1 MADQQQS
8 NQEQPKQLPET
19 GSASTSASSSSGSA
33 TNAAADKSKSADVQ
47 APKSA
52 KTGLLW
58 GVTLLN
64 LILLG
69 GAAYGGYWYFNQHS
83 VTQTKLD
90 SLRSELSS
98 EVSQQQSQMR
108 SKAVALEKQIS
119 AQAASTQKVLDSEA
133 TQQATVQ
140 QLENQLQ
147 SALAQIQEM
156 DGRRPTDWLIA
167 EADYLVRMAGRKM
180 WLEKDLRTAIMLLGN
195 ADQRLKSLAD
205 PSVLPIRALIAQDI
219 QALQQVNPVSEVS
232 VALALDGLIE
242 QVDKLAMVTPKDAN
256 VFASEE
262 VSDSASDWQQN
273 LLSVWHSL
281 VDDFIRVEYRDEPVE
296 PMMTAQQEWISRE
309 QIKLAL
315 QQAQAAAL
323 AGEQTLYQASI
334 ERAETIV
341 NDDYI
346 RSNSDVSGFQLA
358 LSQLK
363 STDISKTIPTK
374 LSAQSALESLLDSR
388 VKRVFGSGASAL

>member
-1 MADQQQS
+1 MADQQQP
-8 NQEQPKQLPET
+8 NQEQPKQLPDT
-19 GSASTSASSSSGSA
+19 ASAKQSSAK
-33 TNAAADKSKSADVQ
+33 AA
-47 APKSA
+47 APKSSPDNPKPAQSAPPETA

-58 GVTLLN
+58 LITLLN
-64 LILLG
+64 LLLLG

-90 SLRSELSS
+90 TLRSELNN
-98 EVSQQQSQMR
+98 ELGQKHSQMANR
-108 SKAVALEKQIS
+108 AATLEQQIS
-119 AQAASTQKVLDSEA
+119 AQAEA
-133 TQQATVQ
+133 TQDVLDGEAAQQATIE

-147 SALAQIQEM
+147 GALAQIQEL

-205 PSVLPIRALIAQDI
+205 PSVLPVRALIAQDI

-232 VALALDGLIE
+232 VALALDGLVK
-242 QVDKLAMVTPKDAN
+242 QVDKLAIITPKEAN
-256 VFASEE
+256 EFTSEE

-273 LLSVWHSL
+273 LLNVWRSL

-296 PMMTAQQEWISRE
+296 PMMTAQQEWLSRE

-323 AGEQTLYQASI
+323 AGEQALYQASI
-334 ERAETIV
+334 ERAATIIS
-341 NDDYI
+341 DDYI
-346 RSNSDVSGFQLA
+346 EYNNDVMGFQSA
-358 LSQLK
+358 LNQLK
-363 STDISKTIPTK
+363 NTDISKAVPTE
-374 LSAQSALESLLDSR
+374 LSSQAALESLLDSR
-388 VKRVFGSGASAL
+388 VKRVFGEGASAL

>member
-1 MADQQQS
+1 MADQQQP
-8 NQEQPKQLPET
+8 NQEQPKQLPDT
-19 GSASTSASSSSGSA
+19 ASAKQSSAK
-33 TNAAADKSKSADVQ
+33 AA
-47 APKSA
+47 APKSSSDNSKPAQSAPA
-52 KTGLLW
+52 KNGLLW
-58 GVTLLN
+58 LVTLLN
-64 LILLG
+64 LLLLG

-90 SLRSELSS
+90 TLRSELNN
-98 EVSQQQSQMR
+98 ELGQKHSQMTNR
-108 SKAVALEKQIS
+108 AATLEQQIS
-119 AQAASTQKVLDSEA
+119 AQAAATQDVLDGEA
-133 TQQATVQ
+133 AQQATVE

-147 SALAQIQEM
+147 GALAQIQEL

-205 PSVLPIRALIAQDI
+205 PSVLPVRALIAQDI

-232 VALALDGLIE
+232 VALALDGLVK
-242 QVDKLAMVTPKDAN
+242 QVDKLAIITPKEAN
-256 VFASEE
+256 EFTSDE
-262 VSDSASDWQQN
+262 VSDSTSDWKQN
-273 LLSVWHSL
+273 LLNVWRSL

-296 PMMTAQQEWISRE
+296 PMMTAQQEWLSRE

-323 AGEQTLYQASI
+323 AGEQALYQASV
-334 ERAETIV
+334 ERAQAIISE
-341 NDDYI
+341 DYI
-346 RSNSDVSGFQLA
+346 QTNSDVSGFQSA

-363 STDISKTIPTK
+363 NTDISKAIPTE
-374 LSAQSALESLLDSR
+374 LSSQAALESLLDSR
-388 VKRVFGSGASAL
+388 VKRVFGEGASAL

>member
-1 MADQQQS
+1 MADQQQP
-8 NQEQPKQLPET
+8 NQEQPKQLPDT
-19 GSASTSASSSSGSA
+19 ASAKNSSAK
-33 TNAAADKSKSADVQ
+33 AA
-47 APKSA
+47 APKSSPDNPKPAQSAPA

-58 GVTLLN
+58 LVTLLN
-64 LILLG
+64 LLLLG

-90 SLRSELSS
+90 TLRSELNN
-98 EVSQQQSQMR
+98 ELGQKHSQMTNR
-108 SKAVALEKQIS
+108 AATLEQQVS
-119 AQAASTQKVLDSEA
+119 AQAEVTQDVLDGEA
-133 TQQATVQ
+133 AQQATVE

-147 SALAQIQEM
+147 GALAQIQEL

-205 PSVLPIRALIAQDI
+205 PSVLPVRALIAQDI

-232 VALALDGLIE
+232 VALALDGLVK
-242 QVDKLAMVTPKDAN
+242 QVDKLAIITPKEAN
-256 VFASEE
+256 EFTSDE
-262 VSDSASDWQQN
+262 VSDSTSDWKQN
-273 LLSVWHSL
+273 LLNVWRSL

-296 PMMTAQQEWISRE
+296 PMMTAQQEWLSRE

-323 AGEQTLYQASI
+323 AGEQALYQASI
-334 ERAETIV
+334 ERAATIIS
-341 NDDYI
+341 DDYI
-346 RSNSDVSGFQLA
+346 QSNSDVSGFQSA

-363 STDISKTIPTK
+363 NTDISKAVPTE
-374 LSAQSALESLLDSR
+374 LSSQAALESLLDSR
-388 VKRVFGSGASAL
+388 VKRVFGEGASAL

>member
-1 MADQQQS
+1 MADQQQP
-8 NQEQPKQLPET
+8 NQEQPKQLPDT
-19 GSASTSASSSSGSA
+19 ASAKQSSAK
-33 TNAAADKSKSADVQ
+33 AA
-47 APKSA
+47 APKSSPDNPKPAQSAPPKTA

-58 GVTLLN
+58 LVTLLN
-64 LILLG
+64 LLLLG

-90 SLRSELSS
+90 TLRSELNN
-98 EVSQQQSQMR
+98 ELGQKHSQMTNR
-108 SKAVALEKQIS
+108 AATLEQQIS
-119 AQAASTQKVLDSEA
+119 AQTEATQDVLDGEA
-133 TQQATVQ
+133 AQQATVE

-147 SALAQIQEM
+147 GALAQIQEL

-205 PSVLPIRALIAQDI
+205 PSVLPVRALIAQDI

-232 VALALDGLIE
+232 VALALDGLVK
-242 QVDKLAMVTPKDAN
+242 QVDKLAIITPKEAN
-256 VFASEE
+256 EFTSDE
-262 VSDSASDWQQN
+262 VSDSASDWKQN
-273 LLSVWHSL
+273 LLNVWRSL

-296 PMMTAQQEWISRE
+296 PMMTAQQEWLSRE

-323 AGEQTLYQASI
+323 AGEQALYQASI
-334 ERAETIV
+334 ERAATIIS
-341 NDDYI
+341 DDYI
-346 RSNSDVSGFQLA
+346 QSNSDVSGFQSA

-363 STDISKTIPTK
+363 NTDISKAVPTE
-374 LSAQSALESLLDSR
+374 LSSQAALESLLDSR
-388 VKRVFGSGASAL
+388 VKRVFGEGASAL

>member
-1 MADQQQS
+1 MADQQQP
-8 NQEQPKQLPET
+8 NQEQPKQLPDT
-19 GSASTSASSSSGSA
+19 ASAKQSSAK
-33 TNAAADKSKSADVQ
+33 AA
-47 APKSA
+47 APKSSPDNPKPAQSAPPKTA

-58 GVTLLN
+58 LITLLN
-64 LILLG
+64 LLLLG

-90 SLRSELSS
+90 TLRSELNNDLG
-98 EVSQQQSQMR
+98 QKHSQMASR
-108 SKAVALEKQIS
+108 AATLEQQIS
-119 AQAASTQKVLDSEA
+119 AQAEA
-133 TQQATVQ
+133 TQDVLDGEAAQQATIE

-147 SALAQIQEM
+147 GALAQIQEL

-205 PSVLPIRALIAQDI
+205 PSVLPVRALIAQDI

-232 VALALDGLIE
+232 VALALDGLVK
-242 QVDKLAMVTPKDAN
+242 QVDKLAIITPKEAN
-256 VFASEE
+256 EFTSEE
-262 VSDSASDWQQN
+262 VSDSASDWKQN
-273 LLSVWHSL
+273 LLSVWRSL

-296 PMMTAQQEWISRE
+296 PMMTAQQEWLSRE

-323 AGEQTLYQASI
+323 AGEQALYQASI
-334 ERAETIV
+334 ERAATIIS
-341 NDDYI
+341 DDYI
-346 RSNSDVSGFQLA
+346 QSNSDVSGFQSA

-363 STDISKTIPTK
+363 NTDISKAVPTE
-374 LSAQSALESLLDSR
+374 LSSQAALESLLDSR
-388 VKRVFGSGASAL
+388 VKRVFGEGASAL

>member
-1 MADQQQS
+1 MADQQQP
-8 NQEQPKQLPET
+8 NQEQPKQLPDT
-19 GSASTSASSSSGSA
+19 ASAKQSSAK
-33 TNAAADKSKSADVQ
+33 AA
-47 APKSA
+47 APKSSPDNPKPAQSAPPKTA

-58 GVTLLN
+58 LVTLLN
-64 LILLG
+64 LLLLG

-90 SLRSELSS
+90 TLRSELNT
-98 EVSQQQSQMR
+98 ELGQKHSQMTNR
-108 SKAVALEKQIS
+108 AATLEQQIS
-119 AQAASTQKVLDSEA
+119 AQAAATQDVLDGEA
-133 TQQATVQ
+133 AQQATVE

-147 SALAQIQEM
+147 GALAQIQEL

-205 PSVLPIRALIAQDI
+205 PSVLPVRALIAQDI

-232 VALALDGLIE
+232 VALALDGLVK
-242 QVDKLAMVTPKDAN
+242 QVDKLAIITPKEAN
-256 VFASEE
+256 EFTSEE
-262 VSDSASDWQQN
+262 VSDSASDWKQN
-273 LLSVWHSL
+273 LLSVWRSL

-296 PMMTAQQEWISRE
+296 PMMTAQQEWLSRE

-323 AGEQTLYQASI
+323 AGEQALYQASI
-334 ERAETIV
+334 ERAATIIS
-341 NDDYI
+341 DDYI
-346 RSNSDVSGFQLA
+346 QSNSDVSGFQSA

-363 STDISKTIPTK
+363 NTDISKAVPTE
-374 LSAQSALESLLDSR
+374 LSSQAALESLLDSR
-388 VKRVFGSGASAL
+388 VKRVFGEGASAL

>member
-1 MADQQQS
+1 MADQQQP
-8 NQEQPKQLPET
+8 NQEQPKQLPDT
-19 GSASTSASSSSGSA
+19 ASAKQSSAK
-33 TNAAADKSKSADVQ
+33 AA
-47 APKSA
+47 APKSSPDNPKPAQSAPPKTA

-58 GVTLLN
+58 LITLLN
-64 LILLG
+64 LLLLG
-69 GAAYGGYWYFNQHS
+69 SAAYGGYWYFNQHS

-90 SLRSELSS
+90 TLRSELNN
-98 EVSQQQSQMR
+98 ELGQKHSQMANR
-108 SKAVALEKQIS
+108 AATLEQQIS
-119 AQAASTQKVLDSEA
+119 AQAEA
-133 TQQATVQ
+133 TQDVLDGEAAQQATIE

-147 SALAQIQEM
+147 GALAQIQEL

-205 PSVLPIRALIAQDI
+205 PSVLPVRALIAQDI

-232 VALALDGLIE
+232 VALALDGLVK
-242 QVDKLAMVTPKDAN
+242 QVDKLAIITPKEAN
-256 VFASEE
+256 AFTSDE

-273 LLSVWHSL
+273 LLNVWRSL

-296 PMMTAQQEWISRE
+296 PMMTAQQEWLSRE

-323 AGEQTLYQASI
+323 AGEQALYQASI
-334 ERAETIV
+334 ERAATIIS
-341 NDDYI
+341 DDYI
-346 RSNSDVSGFQLA
+346 QSNSDVSGFQSA

-363 STDISKTIPTK
+363 NTDIGKAVPTE
-374 LSAQSALESLLDSR
+374 LSSQAALESLLDSR
-388 VKRVFGSGASAL
+388 VKRVFGEGASAL

>member
-1 MADQQQS
+1 MADQQQP
-8 NQEQPKQLPET
+8 NQEQPKQLPDT
-19 GSASTSASSSSGSA
+19 ASAKQSSAK
-33 TNAAADKSKSADVQ
+33 AA
-47 APKSA
+47 APKSSPDNPKPALSAPA
-52 KTGLLW
+52 KNGLLW
-58 GVTLLN
+58 LVTLLN
-64 LILLG
+64 LLLLG

-90 SLRSELSS
+90 TLRSELNN
-98 EVSQQQSQMR
+98 ELGQKHSQMTNR
-108 SKAVALEKQIS
+108 AATLEQQIS
-119 AQAASTQKVLDSEA
+119 AQAAATRDVLDGEA
-133 TQQATVQ
+133 AQQATVE

-147 SALAQIQEM
+147 GALAQIQEL

-205 PSVLPIRALIAQDI
+205 PSVLPVRALIAQDI

-232 VALALDGLIE
+232 VALALDGLVK
-242 QVDKLAMVTPKDAN
+242 QVDKLAIITPKEAN
-256 VFASEE
+256 EFTSDE
-262 VSDSASDWQQN
+262 VSDSTSDWKQN
-273 LLSVWHSL
+273 LLNVWRSL

-296 PMMTAQQEWISRE
+296 PMMTAQQEWLSRE

-323 AGEQTLYQASI
+323 AGEQALYQASV
-334 ERAETIV
+334 ERAQAIISE
-341 NDDYI
+341 DYI
-346 RSNSDVSGFQLA
+346 QTNSDVSGFQSA

-363 STDISKTIPTK
+363 NTDISKAIPTE
-374 LSAQSALESLLDSR
+374 LSSQAALESLLDSR
-388 VKRVFGSGASAL
+388 VKRVFGEGASAL

>member
-1 MADQQQS
+1 MADQQQP
-8 NQEQPKQLPET
+8 NQEQPKQLPDT
-19 GSASTSASSSSGSA
+19 ASAKQSSAK
-33 TNAAADKSKSADVQ
+33 AA
-47 APKSA
+47 APKSSPDNPKPAQSAPPKTA

-58 GVTLLN
+58 LITLLN
-64 LILLG
+64 LLLLG
-69 GAAYGGYWYFNQHS
+69 SAAYGGYWYFNQHS

-90 SLRSELSS
+90 TLRSELNT
-98 EVSQQQSQMR
+98 ELGQKHSQMTNR
-108 SKAVALEKQIS
+108 AATLEQQIS
-119 AQAASTQKVLDSEA
+119 AQAAATQDVLDGEA
-133 TQQATVQ
+133 AQQATVE

-147 SALAQIQEM
+147 GALAQIQEL

-205 PSVLPIRALIAQDI
+205 PSVLPVRALIAQDI

-232 VALALDGLIE
+232 VALALDGLVK
-242 QVDKLAMVTPKDAN
+242 QVDKLAIITPKEAN
-256 VFASEE
+256 EFTSEE
-262 VSDSASDWQQN
+262 VSDSASDWKQN
-273 LLSVWHSL
+273 LLSVWRSL

-296 PMMTAQQEWISRE
+296 PMMTAQQEWLSRE

-323 AGEQTLYQASI
+323 AGEQALYQASI
-334 ERAETIV
+334 ERAATIIS
-341 NDDYI
+341 DDYI
-346 RSNSDVSGFQLA
+346 QSNSDVSGFQSA

-363 STDISKTIPTK
+363 NTDISKAVPTE
-374 LSAQSALESLLDSR
+374 LSSQAALESLLDSR
-388 VKRVFGSGASAL
+388 VKRVFGEGASAL

>member
-1 MADQQQS
+1 MADQQQP
-8 NQEQPKQLPET
+8 NQEQPKQLPDT
-19 GSASTSASSSSGSA
+19 ASAKQSSAK
-33 TNAAADKSKSADVQ
+33 AA
-47 APKSA
+47 APKSSPDNPKPAQSAPPKTA

-58 GVTLLN
+58 LITLLN
-64 LILLG
+64 LLLLG

-90 SLRSELSS
+90 TLRSELNN
-98 EVSQQQSQMR
+98 ELGQKHSQMTNR
-108 SKAVALEKQIS
+108 AATLEQQIS
-119 AQAASTQKVLDSEA
+119 AQAAATQDVLDGEA
-133 TQQATVQ
+133 AQQATVE

-147 SALAQIQEM
+147 GALAQIQEL

-205 PSVLPIRALIAQDI
+205 PSVLPVRALIAQDI

-232 VALALDGLIE
+232 VALALDGLVK
-242 QVDKLAMVTPKDAN
+242 QVDKLAIITPKEAN
-256 VFASEE
+256 EFTSEE

-273 LLSVWHSL
+273 LLNVWRSL

-296 PMMTAQQEWISRE
+296 PMMTAQQEWLSRE

-323 AGEQTLYQASI
+323 AGEQALYQASI
-334 ERAETIV
+334 ERAATIIS
-341 NDDYI
+341 DDYI
-346 RSNSDVSGFQLA
+346 EYNNDVMGFQSA
-358 LSQLK
+358 LNQLK
-363 STDISKTIPTK
+363 NTDISKAVPTE
-374 LSAQSALESLLDSR
+374 LSSQAALESLLDSR
-388 VKRVFGSGASAL
+388 VKRVFGEGASAL

>member
-1 MADQQQS
+1 MADQQQP
-8 NQEQPKQLPET
+8 NQEQPKQLPDT
-19 GSASTSASSSSGSA
+19 ASAKQSSAK
-33 TNAAADKSKSADVQ
+33 AA
-47 APKSA
+47 APKSSPDNPKPAQSAPPKTA

-58 GVTLLN
+58 LITLLN
-64 LILLG
+64 LLLLG

-90 SLRSELSS
+90 TLRSELNN
-98 EVSQQQSQMR
+98 ELGQKHSQMANR
-108 SKAVALEKQIS
+108 AATLEQQIS
-119 AQAASTQKVLDSEA
+119 AQAEATQDVLDGEA
-133 TQQATVQ
+133 AQQATVE

-147 SALAQIQEM
+147 GALAQIQEL

-205 PSVLPIRALIAQDI
+205 PSVLPVRALIAQDI

-232 VALALDGLIE
+232 VALALDGLVK
-242 QVDKLAMVTPKDAN
+242 QVDKLAIITPKEAN
-256 VFASEE
+256 EFTSEE

-273 LLSVWHSL
+273 LLNVWRSL

-296 PMMTAQQEWISRE
+296 PMMTAQQEWLSRE

-323 AGEQTLYQASI
+323 AGEQALYQASI
-334 ERAETIV
+334 ERAATIIS
-341 NDDYI
+341 DDYI
-346 RSNSDVSGFQLA
+346 QSNSDVSGFQSA

-363 STDISKTIPTK
+363 NTDISKAVPTE
-374 LSAQSALESLLDSR
+374 LSSQAALESLLDSR
-388 VKRVFGSGASAL
+388 VKRVFGEGASAL

>member
-1 MADQQQS
+1 MADQQQP
-8 NQEQPKQLPET
+8 NQEQPKQLPDT
-19 GSASTSASSSSGSA
+19 ASAKQSSAK
-33 TNAAADKSKSADVQ
+33 AA
-47 APKSA
+47 APKSSPDNPKPAQSAPPETA

-58 GVTLLN
+58 LITLLN
-64 LILLG
+64 LLLLG

-90 SLRSELSS
+90 TLRSELNT
-98 EVSQQQSQMR
+98 ELGQKHSQMTNR
-108 SKAVALEKQIS
+108 AATLEQQIS
-119 AQAASTQKVLDSEA
+119 AQAAATQDVLDGEA
-133 TQQATVQ
+133 AQQATVE

-147 SALAQIQEM
+147 GALAQIQEL

-205 PSVLPIRALIAQDI
+205 PSVLPVRALIAQDI

-232 VALALDGLIE
+232 VALALDGLVK
-242 QVDKLAMVTPKDAN
+242 QVDKLAIITPKEAN
-256 VFASEE
+256 EFTSEE

-273 LLSVWHSL
+273 LLNVWRSL

-296 PMMTAQQEWISRE
+296 PMMTAQQEWLSRE

-323 AGEQTLYQASI
+323 AGEQALYQASI
-334 ERAETIV
+334 ERAATIIS
-341 NDDYI
+341 DDYI
-346 RSNSDVSGFQLA
+346 QSNSDVSGFQSA

-363 STDISKTIPTK
+363 NTDISKAVPTE
-374 LSAQSALESLLDSR
+374 LSSQAALESLLDSR
-388 VKRVFGSGASAL
+388 VKRVFGEGASAL

>member
-1 MADQQQS
+1 MADQQQP
-8 NQEQPKQLPET
+8 NQEQPKQLPDT
-19 GSASTSASSSSGSA
+19 ASAKQSSAK
-33 TNAAADKSKSADVQ
+33 AA
-47 APKSA
+47 APKSSPDNPKPAQSAPPKTA

-58 GVTLLN
+58 LVTLLN
-64 LILLG
+64 LLLLG

-90 SLRSELSS
+90 TLRSELNN
-98 EVSQQQSQMR
+98 ELGQKHSQMTNR
-108 SKAVALEKQIS
+108 AATLEQQIS
-119 AQAASTQKVLDSEA
+119 AQAEATQDVLDGEA
-133 TQQATVQ
+133 AQQATVE

-147 SALAQIQEM
+147 GALAQIQEL

-205 PSVLPIRALIAQDI
+205 PSVLPVRALIAQDI

-232 VALALDGLIE
+232 VALALDGLVK
-242 QVDKLAMVTPKDAN
+242 QVDKLAIITPKEAN
-256 VFASEE
+256 EFTSEE

-273 LLSVWHSL
+273 LLNVWRSL

-296 PMMTAQQEWISRE
+296 PMMTAQQEWLSRE

-323 AGEQTLYQASI
+323 AGEQALYQASI
-334 ERAETIV
+334 ERAATIIS
-341 NDDYI
+341 DDYI
-346 RSNSDVSGFQLA
+346 QSNSDVSGFQSA

-363 STDISKTIPTK
+363 NTDISKAVPTE
-374 LSAQSALESLLDSR
+374 LSSQAALESLLDSR
-388 VKRVFGSGASAL
+388 VKRVFGEGASAL

>member
-1 MADQQQS
+1 MADQQQP
-8 NQEQPKQLPET
+8 NQEQPKQLPDT
-19 GSASTSASSSSGSA
+19 ASAKQSSAK
-33 TNAAADKSKSADVQ
+33 AA
-47 APKSA
+47 APKSSPDNPKPAQSAPPKTA

-58 GVTLLN
+58 LVTLLN
-64 LILLG
+64 LLLLG

-90 SLRSELSS
+90 TLRSELNT
-98 EVSQQQSQMR
+98 ELGQKHSQMTNR
-108 SKAVALEKQIS
+108 AATLEQQIS
-119 AQAASTQKVLDSEA
+119 AQSEA
-133 TQQATVQ
+133 TQDVLDGEAAQQATVE

-147 SALAQIQEM
+147 GALAQIQEL

-205 PSVLPIRALIAQDI
+205 PSVLPVRALIAQDI

-232 VALALDGLIE
+232 VALALDGLVK
-242 QVDKLAMVTPKDAN
+242 QVDKLAIITPKEAN
-256 VFASEE
+256 EFTSDE
-262 VSDSASDWQQN
+262 VSDSASDWKQN
-273 LLSVWHSL
+273 LLNVWRSL

-296 PMMTAQQEWISRE
+296 PMMTAQQEWLSRE

-323 AGEQTLYQASI
+323 AGEQALYQASI
-334 ERAETIV
+334 ERAATIIS
-341 NDDYI
+341 DDYI
-346 RSNSDVSGFQLA
+346 QSNSDVSGFQSA

-363 STDISKTIPTK
+363 NTDISKAVPTE
-374 LSAQSALESLLDSR
+374 LSSQAALESLLDSR
-388 VKRVFGSGASAL
+388 VKRVFGEGASAL

>member
-1 MADQQQS
+1 MADQQQP
-8 NQEQPKQLPET
+8 NQEQPKQLPDT
-19 GSASTSASSSSGSA
+19 ASAKQSSAK
-33 TNAAADKSKSADVQ
+33 AA
-47 APKSA
+47 APKSSPDNPKPAQSAPPKTA

-58 GVTLLN
+58 LVTLLN
-64 LILLG
+64 LLLLG

-90 SLRSELSS
+90 TLRSELNN
-98 EVSQQQSQMR
+98 ELGQKHSQMTNR
-108 SKAVALEKQIS
+108 AATLEQQIS
-119 AQAASTQKVLDSEA
+119 AQAEATQDVLDGEA
-133 TQQATVQ
+133 AQQATVE

-147 SALAQIQEM
+147 GALAQIQEL

-205 PSVLPIRALIAQDI
+205 PSVLPVRALIAQDI

-232 VALALDGLIE
+232 VALALDGLVK
-242 QVDKLAMVTPKDAN
+242 QVDKLAIITPKEAN
-256 VFASEE
+256 EFTRDE
-262 VSDSASDWQQN
+262 VSDSASDWKQN
-273 LLSVWHSL
+273 LLNVWRSL

-296 PMMTAQQEWISRE
+296 PMMTAQQEWLSRE

-323 AGEQTLYQASI
+323 AGEQALYQASI
-334 ERAETIV
+334 ERAATIIS
-341 NDDYI
+341 DDYI
-346 RSNSDVSGFQLA
+346 QSNSDVSGFQSA

-363 STDISKTIPTK
+363 NTDISKAVPTE
-374 LSAQSALESLLDSR
+374 LSSQAALESLLDSR
-388 VKRVFGSGASAL
+388 VKRVFGEGASAL

>member
-1 MADQQQS
+1 MADQQQP
-8 NQEQPKQLPET
+8 NQEQPKQLPDT
-19 GSASTSASSSSGSA
+19 ASAKQSSAK
-33 TNAAADKSKSADVQ
+33 AA
-47 APKSA
+47 APKSSPDNPKPAQSAPPKTA

-58 GVTLLN
+58 LVTLLN
-64 LILLG
+64 LLLLS

-90 SLRSELSS
+90 TLRSELNT
-98 EVSQQQSQMR
+98 ELGQKHSQMTNR
-108 SKAVALEKQIS
+108 AATLEQQIS
-119 AQAASTQKVLDSEA
+119 AQAEATQDVLDGEA
-133 TQQATVQ
+133 AQQATVE

-147 SALAQIQEM
+147 GALAQIQEL

-205 PSVLPIRALIAQDI
+205 PSVLPVRALIAQDI

-232 VALALDGLIE
+232 VALALDGLVK
-242 QVDKLAMVTPKDAN
+242 QVDKLAIITPKEAN
-256 VFASEE
+256 EFTSEE
-262 VSDSASDWQQN
+262 VSDSASDWKQN
-273 LLSVWHSL
+273 LLSVWRSL

-296 PMMTAQQEWISRE
+296 PMMTAQQEWLSRE

-323 AGEQTLYQASI
+323 AGEQALYQASI
-334 ERAETIV
+334 ERAATIIS
-341 NDDYI
+341 DDYI
-346 RSNSDVSGFQLA
+346 QSNSDVSGFQSA

-363 STDISKTIPTK
+363 NTDISKAVPTE
-374 LSAQSALESLLDSR
+374 LSSQAALESLLDSR
-388 VKRVFGSGASAL
+388 VKRVFGEGASAL

>member
-1 MADQQQS
+1 MADQQQP
-8 NQEQPKQLPET
+8 NQEQPKQLPDT
-19 GSASTSASSSSGSA
+19 ASAKQSSAK
-33 TNAAADKSKSADVQ
+33 AA
-47 APKSA
+47 APKSSPDNPKPAQSAPPKTA

-58 GVTLLN
+58 LITLLN
-64 LILLG
+64 LLLLG

-90 SLRSELSS
+90 TLRSELNT
-98 EVSQQQSQMR
+98 ELGQKHSQMTNR
-108 SKAVALEKQIS
+108 AATLEQQIS
-119 AQAASTQKVLDSEA
+119 AQAAATQDVLDGEA
-133 TQQATVQ
+133 AQQATVE

-147 SALAQIQEM
+147 GALAQIQEL

-205 PSVLPIRALIAQDI
+205 PSVLPVRALIAQDI

-232 VALALDGLIE
+232 VALALDGLVK
-242 QVDKLAMVTPKDAN
+242 QVDKLAIITPKEAN
-256 VFASEE
+256 EFTSEE
-262 VSDSASDWQQN
+262 VSDSASDWKQN
-273 LLSVWHSL
+273 LLSVWRSL

-296 PMMTAQQEWISRE
+296 PMMTAQQEWLSRE

-323 AGEQTLYQASI
+323 AGEQALYQASI
-334 ERAETIV
+334 ERAATIIS
-341 NDDYI
+341 DDYI
-346 RSNSDVSGFQLA
+346 QSNSDVSGFQSA

-363 STDISKTIPTK
+363 NTDISKAVPTE
-374 LSAQSALESLLDSR
+374 LSSQAALESLLDSR
-388 VKRVFGSGASAL
+388 VKRVFGEGASAL

>member
-1 MADQQQS
+1 MADQQQP
-8 NQEQPKQLPET
+8 NQEQPKQLPDT
-19 GSASTSASSSSGSA
+19 ASAKQSSAK
-33 TNAAADKSKSADVQ
+33 AA
-47 APKSA
+47 APKSSPDNPKPAQSAPPKTA

-58 GVTLLN
+58 LVTLLN
-64 LILLG
+64 LLLLG

-90 SLRSELSS
+90 TLRSELNN
-98 EVSQQQSQMR
+98 EVGQKHSQMASR
-108 SKAVALEKQIS
+108 AATLEQQIS
-119 AQAASTQKVLDSEA
+119 AQAEATQDVLDGEA
-133 TQQATVQ
+133 AQQATVE

-147 SALAQIQEM
+147 GALAQIQEL

-205 PSVLPIRALIAQDI
+205 PSVLPVRALIAQDI

-232 VALALDGLIE
+232 VALALDGLVK
-242 QVDKLAMVTPKDAN
+242 QVDKLAIITPKEAN
-256 VFASEE
+256 EFTSDE
-262 VSDSASDWQQN
+262 VSDSASDWKQN
-273 LLSVWHSL
+273 LLNVWRSL

-296 PMMTAQQEWISRE
+296 PMMTAQQEWLSRE

-323 AGEQTLYQASI
+323 AGEQALYQASI
-334 ERAETIV
+334 ERAATIIS
-341 NDDYI
+341 DDYI
-346 RSNSDVSGFQLA
+346 QSNSDVSGFQSA

-363 STDISKTIPTK
+363 NTDISKAVPTE
-374 LSAQSALESLLDSR
+374 LSSQAALESLLDSR
-388 VKRVFGSGASAL
+388 VKRVFGEGASAL

>member
-1 MADQQQS
+1 MADQQQP
-8 NQEQPKQLPET
+8 NQEQPKQLPDT
-19 GSASTSASSSSGSA
+19 ASAKQSSAK
-33 TNAAADKSKSADVQ
+33 AA
-47 APKSA
+47 APKSSPDNPKPAQSAPPKTA

-58 GVTLLN
+58 LITLLN
-64 LILLG
+64 LLLLG
-69 GAAYGGYWYFNQHS
+69 SAAYGGYWYFNQHS

-90 SLRSELSS
+90 TLRSELNN
-98 EVSQQQSQMR
+98 ELGQKHSQMTNR
-108 SKAVALEKQIS
+108 AATLEQQIS
-119 AQAASTQKVLDSEA
+119 AQAEA
-133 TQQATVQ
+133 TQDVLDGEAAQQATIE

-147 SALAQIQEM
+147 GALAQIQEL

-205 PSVLPIRALIAQDI
+205 PSVLPVRALIAQDI

-232 VALALDGLIE
+232 VALALDGLVK
-242 QVDKLAMVTPKDAN
+242 QVDKLAIITPKEAN
-256 VFASEE
+256 AFTSDE

-273 LLSVWHSL
+273 LLNVWRSL

-296 PMMTAQQEWISRE
+296 PMMTAQQEWLSRE

-323 AGEQTLYQASI
+323 AGEQALYQASI
-334 ERAETIV
+334 ERAATIIS
-341 NDDYI
+341 DDYI
-346 RSNSDVSGFQLA
+346 QSNSDVSGFQSA

-363 STDISKTIPTK
+363 NTDIGKAVPTE
-374 LSAQSALESLLDSR
+374 LSSQAALESLLDSR
-388 VKRVFGSGASAL
+388 VKRVFGEGASAL

>member
-1 MADQQQS
+1 MADQQQP
-8 NQEQPKQLPET
+8 NQEQPKQLPDT
-19 GSASTSASSSSGSA
+19 ASAKNSSAK
-33 TNAAADKSKSADVQ
+33 AA
-47 APKSA
+47 APKSSPDNPKPAQSAPPKTA

-58 GVTLLN
+58 LVTLLN
-64 LILLG
+64 LLLLG

-90 SLRSELSS
+90 TLRSELNT
-98 EVSQQQSQMR
+98 ELGQKHSQMTNR
-108 SKAVALEKQIS
+108 AATLEQQIS
-119 AQAASTQKVLDSEA
+119 AQAAATQDVLDGEA
-133 TQQATVQ
+133 AQQATVE

-147 SALAQIQEM
+147 GALAQIQEL

-205 PSVLPIRALIAQDI
+205 PSVLPVRALIAQDI

-232 VALALDGLIE
+232 VALALDGLVK
-242 QVDKLAMVTPKDAN
+242 QVDKLAIITPKEAN
-256 VFASEE
+256 EFTSEE
-262 VSDSASDWQQN
+262 VSDSASDWKQN
-273 LLSVWHSL
+273 LLNVWRSL

-296 PMMTAQQEWISRE
+296 PMMTAQQEWLSRE

-323 AGEQTLYQASI
+323 AGEQALYQASI
-334 ERAETIV
+334 ERAATIIS
-341 NDDYI
+341 DDYI
-346 RSNSDVSGFQLA
+346 QSNSDVSGFQSA

-363 STDISKTIPTK
+363 NTDISKAVPTE
-374 LSAQSALESLLDSR
+374 LSSQAALESLLDSR
-388 VKRVFGSGASAL
+388 VKRVFGEGASAL

>member
-1 MADQQQS
+1 MADQQQP
-8 NQEQPKQLPET
+8 NQEQPKQLPDT
-19 GSASTSASSSSGSA
+19 ASAKQSSAK
-33 TNAAADKSKSADVQ
+33 AA
-47 APKSA
+47 APKSSPDNPKPAQSAPPKTA

-58 GVTLLN
+58 LITLLN
-64 LILLG
+64 LLLLG

-90 SLRSELSS
+90 TLRSELNN
-98 EVSQQQSQMR
+98 ELGQKHSQMANR
-108 SKAVALEKQIS
+108 AATLEQQIS
-119 AQAASTQKVLDSEA
+119 AQAEATQDVLDGEA
-133 TQQATVQ
+133 AQQATVE

-147 SALAQIQEM
+147 GALAQIQEL

-205 PSVLPIRALIAQDI
+205 PSVLPVRALIAQDI

-232 VALALDGLIE
+232 VALALDGLVK
-242 QVDKLAMVTPKDAN
+242 QVDKLAIITPKEAN
-256 VFASEE
+256 EFTSEE

-273 LLSVWHSL
+273 LLNVWRSL

-296 PMMTAQQEWISRE
+296 PMMTAQQEWLSRE

-323 AGEQTLYQASI
+323 AGEQALYQASI
-334 ERAETIV
+334 ERAATIIS
-341 NDDYI
+341 DDYI
-346 RSNSDVSGFQLA
+346 EYNNDVLGFQSA
-358 LSQLK
+358 LNQLK
-363 STDISKTIPTK
+363 NTDISKAVPTE
-374 LSAQSALESLLDSR
+374 LSSQAALESLLDSR
-388 VKRVFGSGASAL
+388 VKRVFGEGASAL

>member
-1 MADQQQS
+1 MADQQQP
-8 NQEQPKQLPET
+8 NQEQPKQLPDT
-19 GSASTSASSSSGSA
+19 ASAKQSSAK
-33 TNAAADKSKSADVQ
+33 AA
-47 APKSA
+47 APKSSPDNPKPAQSAPPKTA

-58 GVTLLN
+58 LVTLLN
-64 LILLG
+64 LLLLG

-90 SLRSELSS
+90 TLRSELNT
-98 EVSQQQSQMR
+98 ELGQKHSQMTNR
-108 SKAVALEKQIS
+108 AATLEQQIS
-119 AQAASTQKVLDSEA
+119 AQAAATQDVLDGEA
-133 TQQATVQ
+133 AQQATVE

-147 SALAQIQEM
+147 GALAQIQEL

-205 PSVLPIRALIAQDI
+205 PSVLPVRALIAQDI

-232 VALALDGLIE
+232 VALALDGLVK
-242 QVDKLAMVTPKDAN
+242 QVDKLAIITPKEAN
-256 VFASEE
+256 EFTSEE
-262 VSDSASDWQQN
+262 VSDSASDWKQN
-273 LLSVWHSL
+273 LLNVWRSL

-296 PMMTAQQEWISRE
+296 PMMTAQQEWLSRE

-323 AGEQTLYQASI
+323 AGEQALYQASI
-334 ERAETIV
+334 ERAATIIS
-341 NDDYI
+341 DDYI
-346 RSNSDVSGFQLA
+346 QSNSDVSGFQSA

-363 STDISKTIPTK
+363 NTDISKAVPTE
-374 LSAQSALESLLDSR
+374 LSSQAALESLLDSR
-388 VKRVFGSGASAL
+388 VKRVFGEGASAL

>member
-1 MADQQQS
+1 MADQQQP
-8 NQEQPKQLPET
+8 NQEQPKQLPDT
-19 GSASTSASSSSGSA
+19 ASAKQSSAK
-33 TNAAADKSKSADVQ
+33 AA
-47 APKSA
+47 APKSSPDNPKPAQSAPPKTA

-58 GVTLLN
+58 LITLLN
-64 LILLG
+64 LLLLG
-69 GAAYGGYWYFNQHS
+69 SAAYGGYWYFNQHS

-90 SLRSELSS
+90 TLRSELNN
-98 EVSQQQSQMR
+98 ELGQKHSQMANR
-108 SKAVALEKQIS
+108 AATLEQQIS
-119 AQAASTQKVLDSEA
+119 AQAEA
-133 TQQATVQ
+133 TQDVLDGEAAQQATIE

-147 SALAQIQEM
+147 GALAQIQEL

-205 PSVLPIRALIAQDI
+205 PSVLPVRALIAQDI

-232 VALALDGLIE
+232 VALALDGLVK
-242 QVDKLAMVTPKDAN
+242 QVDKLAIITPKEAN
-256 VFASEE
+256 AFTSDE

-273 LLSVWHSL
+273 LLNVWRSL

-296 PMMTAQQEWISRE
+296 PMMTAQQEWLSRE

-323 AGEQTLYQASI
+323 AGEQALYQASI
-334 ERAETIV
+334 ERAATIIS
-341 NDDYI
+341 DDYI
-346 RSNSDVSGFQLA
+346 QSNSDVSGFQSA

-363 STDISKTIPTK
+363 NTDISKAVPTE
-374 LSAQSALESLLDSR
+374 LSSQAALESLLDSR
-388 VKRVFGSGASAL
+388 VKRVFGEGASAL

>member
-1 MADQQQS
+1 MADQQQP
-8 NQEQPKQLPET
+8 NQEQPKQLPDT
-19 GSASTSASSSSGSA
+19 ASAKVSSAK
-33 TNAAADKSKSADVQ
+33 AAAPNSSPDNPKPAQSAP
-47 APKSA
+47 PKTA

-58 GVTLLN
+58 LITLLN
-64 LILLG
+64 LLLLG

-90 SLRSELSS
+90 TLRSELNNDLG
-98 EVSQQQSQMR
+98 QKHSQMASR
-108 SKAVALEKQIS
+108 AATLEQQIS
-119 AQAASTQKVLDSEA
+119 AQAEA
-133 TQQATVQ
+133 TQDVLDGEAAQQATIE

-147 SALAQIQEM
+147 GALAQIQEL

-205 PSVLPIRALIAQDI
+205 PSVLPVRALIAQDI

-232 VALALDGLIE
+232 VALALDGLVK
-242 QVDKLAMVTPKDAN
+242 QVDKLAIITPKEAN
-256 VFASEE
+256 EFTSEE
-262 VSDSASDWQQN
+262 VSDSASDWKQN
-273 LLSVWHSL
+273 LLNVWRSL

-296 PMMTAQQEWISRE
+296 PMMTAQQEWLSRE

-323 AGEQTLYQASI
+323 AGEQALYQASI
-334 ERAETIV
+334 ERAATIIS
-341 NDDYI
+341 DDYI
-346 RSNSDVSGFQLA
+346 QSNSDVSGFQSA

-363 STDISKTIPTK
+363 NTDISKAVPTE
-374 LSAQSALESLLDSR
+374 LSSQAALESLLDSR
-388 VKRVFGSGASAL
+388 VKRVFGEGASAL

>member
-1 MADQQQS
+1 MADQQQP
-8 NQEQPKQLPET
+8 NQEQPKQLPDT
-19 GSASTSASSSSGSA
+19 ASAKQSSAK
-33 TNAAADKSKSADVQ
+33 AA
-47 APKSA
+47 APKSSPDNPKPAQSAPPKTA

-58 GVTLLN
+58 LITLLN
-64 LILLG
+64 LLLLG
-69 GAAYGGYWYFNQHS
+69 SAAYGGYWYFNQHS

-90 SLRSELSS
+90 TLRSELNN
-98 EVSQQQSQMR
+98 ELGQKHSQMTNR
-108 SKAVALEKQIS
+108 AATLEQQIS
-119 AQAASTQKVLDSEA
+119 AQAEATQDVLDGEA
-133 TQQATVQ
+133 AQQATVE

-147 SALAQIQEM
+147 GALAQIQEL

-205 PSVLPIRALIAQDI
+205 PSVLPVRALIAQDI

-232 VALALDGLIE
+232 VALALDGLVK
-242 QVDKLAMVTPKDAN
+242 QVDKLAIITPKEAN
-256 VFASEE
+256 EFTSEE
-262 VSDSASDWQQN
+262 VSDSASDWKQN
-273 LLSVWHSL
+273 LLSVWRSL

-296 PMMTAQQEWISRE
+296 PMMTAQQEWLSRE

-323 AGEQTLYQASI
+323 AGEQALYQASI
-334 ERAETIV
+334 ERAATIIS
-341 NDDYI
+341 DDYI
-346 RSNSDVSGFQLA
+346 QSNSDVSGFQSA

-363 STDISKTIPTK
+363 NTDISKAVPTE
-374 LSAQSALESLLDSR
+374 LSSQAALESLLDSR
-388 VKRVFGSGASAL
+388 VKRVFGEGASAL

>member
-1 MADQQQS
+1 MADQQQP
-8 NQEQPKQLPET
+8 NQEQPKQLPDT
-19 GSASTSASSSSGSA
+19 ASAKQSSAK
-33 TNAAADKSKSADVQ
+33 AA
-47 APKSA
+47 APKSSPDNPKPAQSAPPKTA

-58 GVTLLN
+58 LITLLN
-64 LILLG
+64 LLLLG

-90 SLRSELSS
+90 TLRSELNNDLG
-98 EVSQQQSQMR
+98 QKHSQMASR
-108 SKAVALEKQIS
+108 AATLEQQIS
-119 AQAASTQKVLDSEA
+119 AQAEA
-133 TQQATVQ
+133 TQDVLDGEAAQQATIE

-147 SALAQIQEM
+147 GALAQIQEL

-205 PSVLPIRALIAQDI
+205 PSVLPVRALIAQDI

-232 VALALDGLIE
+232 VALALDGLVK
-242 QVDKLAMVTPKDAN
+242 QVDKLAIITPKEAN
-256 VFASEE
+256 AFTSDE

-273 LLSVWHSL
+273 LLNVWRSL
-281 VDDFIRVEYRDEPVE
+281 VNDFIRVEYRDEPVE
-296 PMMTAQQEWISRE
+296 PMMTAQQEWLSRE

-323 AGEQTLYQASI
+323 AGEQALYQASI
-334 ERAETIV
+334 ERAATIIS
-341 NDDYI
+341 DDYI
-346 RSNSDVSGFQLA
+346 EYNNDVMGFQSA
-358 LSQLK
+358 LNQLK
-363 STDISKTIPTK
+363 NTDISKAVPTE
-374 LSAQSALESLLDSR
+374 LSSQAALESLLDSR
-388 VKRVFGSGASAL
+388 VKRVFGEGASAL